1 MNHLLRKLRLCEVKA
16 TIWRKW
22 DIKENIGSRKH
33 QEHEPSEAGTIGSRN
48 HQEHEPPETET
59 HTEVRDAR

>member
-33 QEHEPSEAGTIGSRN
+33 QEHEP
-48 HQEHEPPETET
+48 PETET
-59 HTEVRDAR
+59 HMEVRDAG

>member
-1 MNHLLRKLRLCEVKA
+1 MNHVLPKLRHCEVKA
-16 TIWRKW
+16 TIGRLVGY
-22 DIKENIGSRKH
+22 EGKH